1 MGKYVKSGIETS
13 PEFQNIQ
20 KIVRKKDKEWKEW
33 LNSEVDGVISYKDI
47 TDFWSTYVSKEEQ
60 GE

>member
-1 MGKYVKSGIETS
+1 MRSGIETS
-13 PEFQNIQ
+13 PEFRNIQ
-20 KIVRKKDKEWKEW
+20 KIVTKKDKEWKDW

-47 TDFWSTYVSKEEQ
+47 TDFWSSYVSREEQ